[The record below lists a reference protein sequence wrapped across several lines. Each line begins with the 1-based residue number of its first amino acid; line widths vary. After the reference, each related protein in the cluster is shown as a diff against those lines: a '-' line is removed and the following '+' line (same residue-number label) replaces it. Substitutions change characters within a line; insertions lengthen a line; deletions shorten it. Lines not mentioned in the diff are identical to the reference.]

1 MGWVGDHG
9 EADREASQ
17 PLTAAAVP
25 KDDYNI
31 AYIIFF
37 ILGAGFLLPWNSF
50 ISAVDYFDV
59 LYPNSHVDRVFSL
72 AYMVPCFTFLLIL
85 TFYGQKYSS
94 RLRINTG
101 LFVFL
106 AVFILVPVMDE
117 VWITGSKGT
126 KTTHVMTV
134 AAACVLGLCD
144 ALVQGSL
151 VGAAGELPER
161 YMQALFAGTAAS
173 GVLASLLRVI
183 TKASM
188 SQTVRGLRLSADVYF
203 IVTGIFL
210 LICLFSYNLVYKLP
224 IMLHYNSMKIGA
236 MESTLSTGGPRNV
249 SELGLKMDTTEISLV
264 TTLDSELTNF
274 AKPVSYWHVWSQI
287 QWLAISVAMLYV
299 ITLTIFPGYI
309 SEDVHSAFFGDW
321 YPVLLIAT
329 YNSGDLTGKI
339 LTSVY
344 MLENQSFMVRA
355 CFGRIIFIPLFYAI
369 IHGPAIFRTEAPV
382 FLLTFLLGL
391 SNGYLTSVVMIV
403 APKNVSILEAETAGI
418 IMTLF
423 LATGLCSG
431 SLLGWVWII

>member
-1 MGWVGDHG
+1 
-9 EADREASQ
+9 
-17 PLTAAAVP
+17 
-25 KDDYNI
+25 
-31 AYIIFF
+31 
-37 ILGAGFLLPWNSF
+37 
-50 ISAVDYFDV
+50 
-59 LYPNSHVDRVFSL
+59 
-72 AYMVPCFTFLLIL
+72 
-85 TFYGQKYSS
+85 
-94 RLRINTG
+94 
-101 LFVFL
+101 
-106 AVFILVPVMDE
+106 
-117 VWITGSKGT
+117 
-126 KTTHVMTV
+126 
-134 AAACVLGLCD
+134 
-144 ALVQGSL
+144 
-151 VGAAGELPER
+151 
-161 YMQALFAGTAAS
+161 
-173 GVLASLLRVI
+173 
-183 TKASM
+183 M